1 MFYLYSQSNA
11 TEEKLFPSMVSA
23 ANGDQPK
30 SVLWSWMVSR
40 FEPIFIM
47 SFLPLTASPQPSI
60 NFLVWFLF
68 LRIRFHPWERDMAVF
83 WLCLQPRKHL
93 LNWFCTQSMMW
104 ATTSSSSYAGTC
116 IFLVILGVILLFF
129 VSSRSMLEKR
139 WSRRELNRRHVLFLN
154 KESSGL
160 MDKSETLLTR
170 NGPEKDIIIIEQPT
184 RARRSWKT
192 IMLKATM
199 TTLILAILYVQ

>member
-1 MFYLYSQSNA
+1 
-11 TEEKLFPSMVSA
+11 
-23 ANGDQPK
+23 
-30 SVLWSWMVSR
+30 
-40 FEPIFIM
+40 
-47 SFLPLTASPQPSI
+47 
-60 NFLVWFLF
+60 
-68 LRIRFHPWERDMAVF
+68 
-83 WLCLQPRKHL
+83 
-93 LNWFCTQSMMW
+93 MMW